1 MDYRIIIVSIIVMI
15 LIGVLSK
22 KIGLLKENDVETLNN
37 IVINIAL
44 PCMIFNA
51 LYTADVS
58 LLPKLSI
65 LTVYILITSLI
76 VGILTYSLLHFLGWE
91 RKKIWS
97 LVTVVVLGN
106 TGFLG
111 YPITHGIFGN
121 EGIGVALATGFVT
134 LMILIFG
141 EITPKT
147 LASNNAEKFVLAFAP
162 IISFFRIVFMPIVF
176 ILNVFTHIMMKA
188 FGDLSSTGPTVT
200 QEDLKTIVNVSH
212 EEGVLEDDERKML
225 HNIFAFG
232 ETEIKEIM
240 TPRIHVEDVK
250 DDISYDELIDFLKNC
265 QFSRIPVYRN
275 EDSDDIVGVL
285 NIKDLLLADVDQE
298 QFDIKNYMRE
308 PYFVYEFNQISDV
321 FESMRK
327 DHVTL
332 AVVLDEYGVMSG
344 IVSLE
349 DIVEEIVGEIDDE
362 YDQEDDDVVALA
374 DNQFLLDGSLD
385 IDEVNEECGT
395 SFESEEFESIGGLVL
410 GAVGGVPEINQKV
423 VIDNGL
429 FVIEKIEKNRIETL
443 RLTVI
448 EDEKQDT

>member
-1 MDYRIIIVSIIVMI
+1 MIVAFLVLIMLSAFFSSAETSFMAVSKIRIKTLAEEENSRRAQLVQKLLDNNEQLLSTI
-15 LIGVLSK
+15 LVG
-22 KIGLLKENDVETLNN
+22 NN
-37 IVINIAL
+37 LVNIA
-44 PCMIFNA
+44 A
-51 LYTADVS
+51 SS
-58 LLPKLSI
+58 L
-65 LTVYILITSLI
+65 TTSFVI
-76 VGILTYSLLHFLGWE
+76 SV
-91 RKKIWS
+91 
-97 LVTVVVLGN
+97 
-106 TGFLG
+106 
-111 YPITHGIFGN
+111 FGN

-374 DNQFLLDGSLD
+374 DNQFLLDGSLE

>member
-1 MDYRIIIVSIIVMI
+1 MEPSQTIMIVAFLVLIMLSAFFSSAETSFMAVSKIRIKTLAEEENSRRAQLVQKLLDNNEQLLSTI
-15 LIGVLSK
+15 LVG
-22 KIGLLKENDVETLNN
+22 NN
-37 IVINIAL
+37 LVNIA
-44 PCMIFNA
+44 A
-51 LYTADVS
+51 SS
-58 LLPKLSI
+58 L
-65 LTVYILITSLI
+65 TTSFVI
-76 VGILTYSLLHFLGWE
+76 SV
-91 RKKIWS
+91 
-97 LVTVVVLGN
+97 
-106 TGFLG
+106 
-111 YPITHGIFGN
+111 FGN

>member
-1 MDYRIIIVSIIVMI
+1 MLSAFFSSAETSFMAVSKIRIKTLAEEENSRRAQLVQKLLDNNEQLLSTI
-15 LIGVLSK
+15 LVG
-22 KIGLLKENDVETLNN
+22 NN
-37 IVINIAL
+37 LVNIA
-44 PCMIFNA
+44 A
-51 LYTADVS
+51 SS
-58 LLPKLSI
+58 L
-65 LTVYILITSLI
+65 TTSFVI
-76 VGILTYSLLHFLGWE
+76 S
-91 RKKIWS
+91 
-97 LVTVVVLGN
+97 
-106 TGFLG
+106 
-111 YPITHGIFGN
+111 IFGN

-141 EITPKT
+141 EIMPKT

>member
-1 MDYRIIIVSIIVMI
+1 MEPSQTIMIVAFLI
-15 LIGVLSK
+15 LIMLSAFFSSAETSFMAVS
-22 KIGLLKENDVETLNN
+22 KIRIKTLAEEENSRRAQLVQKLLDNN
-37 IVINIAL
+37 EQLLSTILVGNNLVNIA
-44 PCMIFNA
+44 A
-51 LYTADVS
+51 SS
-58 LLPKLSI
+58 L
-65 LTVYILITSLI
+65 TTSFVI
-76 VGILTYSLLHFLGWE
+76 S
-91 RKKIWS
+91 
-97 LVTVVVLGN
+97 
-106 TGFLG
+106 
-111 YPITHGIFGN
+111 IFGN

>member
-1 MDYRIIIVSIIVMI
+1 MEPSQTIMIVAFLVLIMLSAFFSSAETSFMAVSKIRIKTLAEEENSRRAQLVQKLLDNNEQLLSTI
-15 LIGVLSK
+15 LVG
-22 KIGLLKENDVETLNN
+22 NN
-37 IVINIAL
+37 LVNIA
-44 PCMIFNA
+44 A
-51 LYTADVS
+51 SS
-58 LLPKLSI
+58 L
-65 LTVYILITSLI
+65 TTSFVI
-76 VGILTYSLLHFLGWE
+76 SV
-91 RKKIWS
+91 
-97 LVTVVVLGN
+97 
-106 TGFLG
+106 
-111 YPITHGIFGN
+111 FGN

-162 IISFFRIVFMPIVF
+162 IVSFFRIVFMPIVF

-443 RLTVI
+443 RLTVM
-448 EDEKQDT
+448 EDKKQDA

>member
-1 MDYRIIIVSIIVMI
+1 MIVAFLI
-15 LIGVLSK
+15 LIMLSAFFSSAETSFMAVS
-22 KIGLLKENDVETLNN
+22 KIRIKTLAEEENSRRAQLVQKLLDNN
-37 IVINIAL
+37 EQLLSTILVGNNLVNIA
-44 PCMIFNA
+44 A
-51 LYTADVS
+51 SS
-58 LLPKLSI
+58 L
-65 LTVYILITSLI
+65 TTSFVI
-76 VGILTYSLLHFLGWE
+76 S
-91 RKKIWS
+91 
-97 LVTVVVLGN
+97 
-106 TGFLG
+106 
-111 YPITHGIFGN
+111 IFGN

-362 YDQEDDDVVALA
+362 YDQEDNDVVALA

>member
-1 MDYRIIIVSIIVMI
+1 MEPSQTIMIVAFLVLIMLSAFFSSAETSFMAVSKIRIKTLAEEENSRRAQLVQKLLDNNEQLLSTI
-15 LIGVLSK
+15 LVG
-22 KIGLLKENDVETLNN
+22 NN
-37 IVINIAL
+37 LVNIA
-44 PCMIFNA
+44 A
-51 LYTADVS
+51 SS
-58 LLPKLSI
+58 L
-65 LTVYILITSLI
+65 TTSFVI
-76 VGILTYSLLHFLGWE
+76 S
-91 RKKIWS
+91 
-97 LVTVVVLGN
+97 
-106 TGFLG
+106 
-111 YPITHGIFGN
+111 IFGN

-443 RLTVI
+443 RLTVM
-448 EDEKQDT
+448 EDKKQDA